1 MDAARNLKVNLKL
14 DGQTCIACKTALKLA
29 DDASICT
36 ACEANHHARCWNSY
50 GGCATKGCVNAPL
63 RRMDAPVYAPAPAPG
78 YAAPGYAAPGYAAPG
93 YAAPPPLPFG
103 LVHCRSCRYP
113 IREFDPICPYCRN
126 ITSPD
131 GVYRGP
137 TGNAPGAVGSLV
149 LGIIGVIFLGFIVGP
164 IAMSQSSKAKR
175 EIGLNPMLTGGGM
188 ATAGFVLGI
197 IGTALWGLILLGS
210 LGDN

>member
-14 DGQTCIACKTALKLA
+14 DGQTCVACKTALKLA

-63 RRMDAPVYAPAPAPG
+63 RRMDVPTYAAAPAYAPPASM
-78 YAAPGYAAPGYAAPG
+78 
-93 YAAPPPLPFG
+93 APPPLPFG

-113 IREFDPICPYCRN
+113 IREFDPICPFCRA

-137 TGNAPGAVGSLV
+137 TGNAPGAVGALV
-149 LGIIGVIFLGFIVGP
+149 LGIIGVIFLGFIFGP
-164 IAMSQSSKAKR
+164 IALSQAGKAKR
-175 EIGLNPMLTGGGM
+175 AISANPMLTGGGM

-197 IGTALWGLILLGS
+197 IGTVIWGLILVGS
-210 LGDN
+210 MGNN

>member
-63 RRMDAPVYAPAPAPG
+63 RRMDVPTYAPAHAPPA
-78 YAAPGYAAPGYAAPG
+78 AM
-93 YAAPPPLPFG
+93 APPPLPFG
-103 LVHCRSCRYP
+103 LVHCRGCRYP
-113 IREFDPICPYCRN
+113 IREFDPICPYCRA

-137 TGNAPGAVGSLV
+137 TGNAPGAVGALV
-149 LGIIGVIFLGFIVGP
+149 LGIIGMIFLGFIFGP
-164 IAMSQSSKAKR
+164 IALSQASKAKR
-175 EIGLNPMLTGGGM
+175 EIAMNPMYTGGGM
-188 ATAGFVLGI
+188 ATAGQVLGI
-197 IGTALWGLILLGS
+197 IGTVLWGLILLAS
-210 LGDN
+210 LGDS

>member
-1 MDAARNLKVNLKL
+1 MEAARNLKVNLKL
-14 DGQTCIACKTALKLA
+14 DGQTCVACKTALKLA

-63 RRMDAPVYAPAPAPG
+63 RRMDAPTYAPAPA
-78 YAAPGYAAPGYAAPG
+78 YAPPASM
-93 YAAPPPLPFG
+93 APPPLPFG

-113 IREFDPICPYCRN
+113 IREFDPICPYCRA

-137 TGNAPGAVGSLV
+137 TGNAPGAVGALV
-149 LGIIGVIFLGFIVGP
+149 LGIIGVIFLGFIFGP

-175 EIGLNPMLTGGGM
+175 EIAMNPMYTGGGM

-197 IGTALWGLILLGS
+197 IGTVIWGLILLGS

>member
-1 MDAARNLKVNLKL
+1 MEAARNLKVNLKL

-63 RRMDAPVYAPAPAPG
+63 RRMDAPTYAPAYASPAA
-78 YAAPGYAAPGYAAPG
+78 Y
-93 YAAPPPLPFG
+93 APPPLPFG
-103 LVHCRSCRYP
+103 LMHCRSCRHP
-113 IREFDPICPYCRN
+113 IREFDPICPYCRAIN
-126 ITSPD
+126 SPD

-149 LGIIGVIFLGFIVGP
+149 LGIIGVIFLGFIFGP

-197 IGTALWGLILLGS
+197 IGTVIWGLILVGS
-210 LGDN
+210 MGNN